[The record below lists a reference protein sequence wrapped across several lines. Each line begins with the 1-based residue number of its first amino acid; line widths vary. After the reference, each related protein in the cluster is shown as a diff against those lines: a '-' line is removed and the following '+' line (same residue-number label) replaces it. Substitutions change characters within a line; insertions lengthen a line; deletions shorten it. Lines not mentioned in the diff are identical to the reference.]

1 MIRRRMLT
9 KVELALLEELAR
21 SGDTV
26 LVVSLRLDMGYQT
39 AKNHLTNVYRVLRV
53 HSRGQK
59 IFCFTAAMEFGPIGR
74 PSFAARHS
82 VGRAPPQIPPSGSAG
97 LGAPAGRSP

>member
-1 MIRRRMLT
+1 MLT

-53 HSRGQK
+53 HSLTQAF
-59 IFCFTAAMEFGPIGR
+59 IA
-74 PSFAARHS
+74 
-82 VGRAPPQIPPSGSAG
+82 
-97 LGAPAGRSP
+97 LGWLKVPR